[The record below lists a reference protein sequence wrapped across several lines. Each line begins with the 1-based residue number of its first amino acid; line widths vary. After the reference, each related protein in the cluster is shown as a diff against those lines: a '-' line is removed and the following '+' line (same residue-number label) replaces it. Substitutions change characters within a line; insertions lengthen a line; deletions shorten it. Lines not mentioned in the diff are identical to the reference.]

1 MFKLG
6 KTQKLTGNIY
16 VVRTLISNFFIY
28 SDCETTICFN
38 AGFMPSVI
46 DRELKKIDIHP
57 QSVCGIFLTYPNFYH
72 MGGIKLFKNADI
84 YFSAD
89 ISIEKSKKI
98 CFHIENTESLN
109 YERLKDGDEV
119 NIGKIKIKSV
129 IFPGHKRGVISYI
142 VNDSIL
148 FV

>member
-28 SDCETTICFN
+28 SDCDTTICFN

-46 DRELKKIDIHP
+46 NRELKKIDIHP
-57 QSVCGIFLTYPNFYH
+57 QSVCGIFLTYPSFYH
-72 MGGIKLFKNADI
+72 MGGINLFKNADI

-89 ISIEKSKKI
+89 ISIRRSKEI
-98 CFHIENTESLN
+98 CFHIENAN
-109 YERLKDGDEV
+109 YAKLRDGDEINV
-119 NIGKIKIKSV
+119 GKIKIRSV
-129 IFPGHKRGVISYI
+129 IFPGHKKGVISYI